1 MNVAVR
7 AVRLARRTL
16 VLVRPR
22 LAGEAADRVVV
33 PLGHRVHQGRLVLVG
48 PPALLGHRQVR
59 LVLPAAV
66 AGREAVPAGAATPA
80 AGPSDVEEW

>member
-1 MNVAVR
+1 M
-7 AVRLARRTL
+7 
-16 VLVRPR
+16 RPR

-33 PLGHRVHQGRLVLVG
+33 PLGHRAHRAHQGRLVLVG

>member
-1 MNVAVR
+1 M
-7 AVRLARRTL
+7 
-16 VLVRPR
+16 RPR

-33 PLGHRVHQGRLVLVG
+33 PLGHRAHRAHRVHQGRLVLVG